1 MNKRKQKK
9 KSEPKKN
16 HNIIKLC
23 MFLAATSEMFWVQP
37 CFSKHLCQQF
47 PKCAA
52 SQTTVASKGS
62 HLAAWDLA
70 PPFNLSF
77 QVLLSS
83 ANNQTCTGS
92 EAAAS
97 WMGAGNHWQAGE
109 DRRLCSS
116 SLPPLLALAC
126 LHAVHSHFL
135 LLGLSIHPWPSWVL
149 QPQLSSSKRPEC
161 C

>member
-47 PKCAA
+47 PKCAV
-52 SQTTVASKGS
+52 SQTTVASKGR
-62 HLAAWDLA
+62 HPAAWDLA
-70 PPFNLSF
+70 LPFNLSL

-83 ANNQTCTGS
+83 ANNQPCMGS
-92 EAAAS
+92 EATAS

-109 DRRLCSS
+109 DQRLCSS
-116 SLPPLLALAC
+116 SPPPLLALAC

-135 LLGLSIHPWPSWVL
+135 LLGLSLHPWPSWVL